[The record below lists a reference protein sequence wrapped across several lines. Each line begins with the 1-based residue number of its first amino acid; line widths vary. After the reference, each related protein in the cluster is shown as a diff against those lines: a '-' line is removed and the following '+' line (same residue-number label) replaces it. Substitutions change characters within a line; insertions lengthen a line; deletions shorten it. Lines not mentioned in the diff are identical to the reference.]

1 MRTPPLMQRALGA
14 AWVAV
19 HQFDKAV
26 RKSNRLAEPLPSAS
40 EATMTTEKLAAKRAE
55 LRAKGINL
63 RALCEERGINY
74 AVARQILS
82 GRIKGYYGDAH
93 DAAVA
98 LGLKPAPATRELEA
112 A

>member
-1 MRTPPLMQRALGA
+1 MKRASKNRHNQHRT
-14 AWVAV
+14 
-19 HQFDKAV
+19 
-26 RKSNRLAEPLPSAS
+26 
-40 EATMTTEKLAAKRAE
+40 EADNMTAEKLAAKRAE

-63 RALCEERGINY
+63 RAFCEERGISY
-74 AVARQILS
+74 QAARELLI
-82 GRIKGYYGDAH
+82 GRRKGHYGATH